1 MEEIDLIRK
10 IHSTKIEFKMC
21 PDLWG
26 LEGIDFSQTTFK
38 ETKFLNDLGTAMH
51 ENMNNLPSTSGG
63 IYFFYI
69 RPGILPNT
77 DYLVYIGRAKYTD
90 SQNLK
95 KRCRSYFQ
103 KYPNERPK
111 INTMIREW
119 GPYLHLRYM
128 ELTDNHLISSFEEK
142 LINSFIPPF
151 NDEIPNKTIKRAVS
165 AF

>member
-63 IYFFYI
+63 IYFLHKT
-69 RPGILPNT
+69 G
-77 DYLVYIGRAKYTD
+77 YT
-90 SQNLK
+90 
-95 KRCRSYFQ
+95 
-103 KYPNERPK
+103 
-111 INTMIREW
+111 
-119 GPYLHLRYM
+119 
-128 ELTDNHLISSFEEK
+128 
-142 LINSFIPPF
+142 
-151 NDEIPNKTIKRAVS
+151 A
-165 AF
+165 